1 MNKNTNGMTICR
13 AIIVCLFTVG
23 YGYGGIV
30 APQSLVDLE
39 RNADFIAVGS
49 ASGAIQSGSQITFSL
64 KVIRVVKGQANL
76 AGTSISGYWN
86 SGTVSL
92 IGDNTA
98 DLGSGMWFFKESG
111 ALWQVLPVIQGGM
124 QLNTAFFPEPSDQ
137 ILSAYAY
144 APLASLNDKIASE
157 ISSAVESSPNYNFQL
172 NYLNYGLLDEL
183 NSPVTTMLYT
193 RMAAS
198 GSARQQLLGLSGLIR
213 GGSEVALTSASKTT
227 STFDSYPAE
236 SSVLL
241 SSIRDFFRPTNPD
254 AAVAVGRVAV
264 DSTIQS
270 LAFRQA
276 SAHALAAIH
285 TTAAL
290 PYLGLL
296 LSDPDATL
304 RAEGIGGMA
313 AFANGLSTQTNAAV
327 PSLAHMQL
335 PANAPYRTSDTI
347 AHFALGSQTIER
359 REEFYLSFWKQWWS
373 KNQASL
379 GF

>member
-1 MNKNTNGMTICR
+1 
-13 AIIVCLFTVG
+13 
-23 YGYGGIV
+23 
-30 APQSLVDLE
+30 
-39 RNADFIAVGS
+39 
-49 ASGAIQSGSQITFSL
+49 
-64 KVIRVVKGQANL
+64 
-76 AGTSISGYWN
+76 
-86 SGTVSL
+86 
-92 IGDNTA
+92 
-98 DLGSGMWFFKESG
+98 
-111 ALWQVLPVIQGGM
+111 
-124 QLNTAFFPEPSDQ
+124 
-137 ILSAYAY
+137 
-144 APLASLNDKIASE
+144 
-157 ISSAVESSPNYNFQL
+157 
-172 NYLNYGLLDEL
+172 
-183 NSPVTTMLYT
+183 
-193 RMAAS
+193 
-198 GSARQQLLGLSGLIR
+198 
-213 GGSEVALTSASKTT
+213 
-227 STFDSYPAE
+227 
-236 SSVLL
+236 
-241 SSIRDFFRPTNPD
+241 
-254 AAVAVGRVAV
+254 V